1 LQHRIVTSMFKKSRE
16 IKHFLFSQYL
26 ADGVRITL
34 EIILPAV
41 ICSQFG
47 RLDLGITI
55 SLGALC
61 VSISDAPG
69 PVKHKR
75 NGMLYC
81 NIFIFLMALL
91 TGFFNNSILLL
102 GLLIIFSSFFFTMFS
117 VYGNRAASIG
127 TAALLVM
134 ILRMT
139 HTADIVNTF
148 TDSVLILAGGTWYMF
163 LALLFYRL
171 TPYRP
176 AQRSLGECIHETAKY
191 LRIKADLYDIQKDP
205 DEQYKKLVAQQ
216 VVVNDQQ
223 EQVRE
228 LLYKN
233 RELLK
238 ESIYSGRLLV
248 LTFVDLIDLYEYIIA
263 TWYDY
268 NAMRGKS
275 SSPEILAEISIII
288 KKIANELD
296 NIGFAIQ
303 SNSTYKKKY
312 DIIPGLTK
320 LKLKID
326 EEIQKNK
333 SALIFKKVLVNLRN
347 VGLRVEGLSNYFGG
361 NFSNREL
368 RSNNYYSKFVSHQ
381 KIDGTIF
388 KNNLTLKSS
397 VFRHSLRM
405 MITCAVG
412 YTIAKLLPHGQHSY
426 WLLLTIIVI
435 LKPGFSLTK
444 QRNFERFTGTFAG
457 GLIGLLLLV
466 FVHDRTILFVVI
478 IFFMIGTYTFQRV
491 NYIVMVIFMTPYI
504 LTLFNLLGLP
514 FVSVAEERLLD
525 TAIGS
530 FLSFMA
536 SYFLFPHWESNQLT
550 NYMMSVLEANISYLK
565 KLTDVIIGKQNSL
578 LDYKLVRKNVFLST
592 ANLSASFN
600 RMLSEPKNKQRNSR
614 EIYQFVV
621 LNNVLS
627 SNIAGLIPIIP
638 NTENLPLQKESL
650 QAIKRSI
657 DNLENSLLQMRQTD
671 ISTSASTRIDE
682 TLPTPKQVHNHIFR
696 QLDFIYGLS
705 AKINKTTSLILT

>member
-1 LQHRIVTSMFKKSRE
+1 MFKKSRE

-361 NFSNREL
+361 N
-368 RSNNYYSKFVSHQ
+368 
-381 KIDGTIF
+381 
-388 KNNLTLKSS
+388 
-397 VFRHSLRM
+397 
-405 MITCAVG
+405 
-412 YTIAKLLPHGQHSY
+412 
-426 WLLLTIIVI
+426 
-435 LKPGFSLTK
+435 
-444 QRNFERFTGTFAG
+444 
-457 GLIGLLLLV
+457 
-466 FVHDRTILFVVI
+466 
-478 IFFMIGTYTFQRV
+478 
-491 NYIVMVIFMTPYI
+491 
-504 LTLFNLLGLP
+504 
-514 FVSVAEERLLD
+514 
-525 TAIGS
+525 
-530 FLSFMA
+530 
-536 SYFLFPHWESNQLT
+536 
-550 NYMMSVLEANISYLK
+550 
-565 KLTDVIIGKQNSL
+565 
-578 LDYKLVRKNVFLST
+578 
-592 ANLSASFN
+592 
-600 RMLSEPKNKQRNSR
+600 
-614 EIYQFVV
+614 
-621 LNNVLS
+621 
-627 SNIAGLIPIIP
+627 
-638 NTENLPLQKESL
+638 
-650 QAIKRSI
+650 
-657 DNLENSLLQMRQTD
+657 
-671 ISTSASTRIDE
+671 
-682 TLPTPKQVHNHIFR
+682 
-696 QLDFIYGLS
+696 
-705 AKINKTTSLILT
+705 